1 MDAEKFGAF
10 VAQCRR
16 EKNWTQAELAAK
28 LQVTDKAV
36 SRWERGRG
44 FPDIQLLLPLANAL
58 GVSVLELMYSEKME
72 AEKRTTLWDD
82 QAAADLLAGAVEME
96 RKNRRQDRA
105 ATAIAAAVTLAVA
118 ALLVWSGRAS
128 IGGGLLAGG
137 VVSLGAVG
145 FFLYVQS
152 QADREGQRVYGAFL
166 IAGLGGSV
174 FLLRELGVDGF
185 HIAWGLYLLVALL
198 IAALGRKRTG

>member
-1 MDAEKFGAF
+1 M
-10 VAQCRR
+10 
-16 EKNWTQAELAAK
+16 
-28 LQVTDKAV
+28 
-36 SRWERGRG
+36 
-44 FPDIQLLLPLANAL
+44 
-58 GVSVLELMYSEKME
+58 
-72 AEKRTTLWDD
+72 
-82 QAAADLLAGAVEME
+82 
-96 RKNRRQDRA
+96 

-118 ALLVWSGRAS
+118 VLLVWSGRAS

>member
-1 MDAEKFGAF
+1 M
-10 VAQCRR
+10 R
-16 EKNWTQAELAAK
+16 
-28 LQVTDKAV
+28 
-36 SRWERGRG
+36 
-44 FPDIQLLLPLANAL
+44 
-58 GVSVLELMYSEKME
+58 SEKME
-72 AEKRTTLWDD
+72 EEKRTSSLDD

>member
-1 MDAEKFGAF
+1 MDAKTFGAF
-10 VAQCRR
+10 LADTRR
-16 EKNWTQAELAAK
+16 ERGMTQAELADIIH
-28 LQVTDKAV
+28 VTDKAV

-58 GVSVLELMYSEKME
+58 GVSVLELMRSEKME
-72 AEKRTTLWDD
+72 EEKKTSSLDD

-96 RKNRRQDRA
+96 RKNRRQDRV

>member
-28 LQVTDKAV
+28 LQVTGKAV

-58 GVSVLELMYSEKME
+58 GVSVLELMRSEKME
-72 AEKRTTLWDD
+72 EEKRTSSLDD

-96 RKNRRQDRA
+96 PEKPPPGPRGDGDCRRGDAGGGRPA
-105 ATAIAAAVTLAVA
+105 R
-118 ALLVWSGRAS
+118 LVRPAS

-152 QADREGQRVYGAFL
+152 Q
-166 IAGLGGSV
+166 
-174 FLLRELGVDGF
+174 
-185 HIAWGLYLLVALL
+185 
-198 IAALGRKRTG
+198 RTGKASAFTAPS